1 MATLFDDF
9 WRHPIGRAAEALRWV
24 ILIRLNNLLR
34 TAKVRQLA
42 PSIVPDQDVRGL
54 DVSMNDVVLVKVF
67 KAKQDLLRVGSDHIF
82 VEIVALVV
90 LLKATRRHV
99 LEEDIEMLTVLV
111 RAQILH
117 NILVVQAVQELYFL
131 LEGAYFA
138 LLCAL
143 TCSNFVD
150 WHLLN
155 GNLPPVRLINTLIY
169 MSERA
174 VADHFAELPL
184 SYRKR
189 FLLLLNERQRIL
201 MQIVLNL
208 RRIEVAIFVV
218 VALEV
223 ILVLLIICVGH
234 LGLAERTRSPFL
246 NVYLSL
252 H

>member
-24 ILIRLNNLLR
+24 ILIRFNNLLR

-42 PSIVPDQDVRGL
+42 PSIVSDQDIRGL
-54 DVSMNDVVLVKVF
+54 DVSMNDVILVKVF
-67 KAKQDLLRVGSDHIF
+67 KAKQDLLRICSDHSFI
-82 VEIVALVV
+82 EIVALVV

-99 LEEDIEMLTVLV
+99 LEEDIEMLTVLM

-131 LEGAYFA
+131 FEGAYLA
-138 LLCAL
+138 LLCPL

-189 FLLLLNERQRIL
+189 LLLLFERQRIL

-208 RRIEVAIFVV
+208 CRIEVAIFVV

-234 LGLAERTRSPFL
+234 LGLAERTGCPFL
-246 NVYLSL
+246 NVYLPL